1 MDVEE
6 RGVLILVTI
15 ESGFEG
21 IGTKVAAPELEFC
34 QGSKWTPNG
43 SHFTS
48 RLVAACWGNIDVSDD
63 SRDPAEVD
71 DRHILLVDV
80 GAEYKTENAGE
91 LDVELIST
99 TLFDFSLMEV
109 MSIKFIEWPVSFIH
123 YYLWLFLNFE

>member
-34 QGSKWTPNG
+34 QGSKWTPIG

-48 RLVAACWGNIDVSDD
+48 RLVAAC
-63 SRDPAEVD
+63 
-71 DRHILLVDV
+71 
-80 GAEYKTENAGE
+80 
-91 LDVELIST
+91 
-99 TLFDFSLMEV
+99 
-109 MSIKFIEWPVSFIH
+109 
-123 YYLWLFLNFE
+123 